1 MINEENNK
9 KLWIILGLVLF
20 TLIIFIWAFEKGE
33 LLGVSLAK

>member
-1 MINEENNK
+1 MINTDKNK

-33 LLGVSLAK
+33 LFGVSLAK